1 MAQYLPFIQ
10 QTVPDPYLYQPDYNF
25 INQMMQRKQA
35 QYEQGVSQVRSAYSS
50 VLNAP
55 LGSAENIPVRDKYV
69 KDAQEQLKKLAS
81 ADLSLPQNIQ
91 TAQSIF
97 APFWQ
102 DKYIMKDYNLSQ
114 HYMAAGQKLA
124 GWRDSTDPKLRA
136 LYSPIVEQYLNNGMQ
151 KLQAAGRNDEDFNAL
166 ERREAVPFTNLEEYL
181 QEMAKKNSDGEGGLK
196 IVWDEA
202 SADGAYLVST
212 TNGQRSLKKFA
223 TWAEGMLGNNFDQQ
237 FKITGIVQSENLEKS
252 LRSNPAYANY
262 SKQQMND
269 LIANYS
275 ADNLASGYKN
285 RIGKIDSAINETK
298 SLVKAYGNETKDPN
312 QVKNIQAL
320 LKEIDDLTLLKQRIN
335 EEYKGFE
342 TDVDGQRSRLVDRV
356 KSDPSGYFSTLA
368 KQTTI
373 NNWSTA
379 RAEIEKR
386 EIKKNEAFFAMQD
399 DYREEKK
406 LVFEQQKQADLNA
419 YRQAVLSGKG
429 AGKGKAS
436 VSFDENGNPITTFGP
451 TLEGEQGTTGAQYM
465 GMGTTNILDK
475 GSAALVFNAGQAR
488 LVETANNNLFGS
500 KGLVQVLKSTGLS
513 TDEVMQVS
521 SGLRR
526 QLEQGDKFTWTEKEA
541 MALAKLSG
549 TPEFQKYWKDTK
561 VNSLREGIIAYS
573 KDYFAK
579 KRDQGIDFTPEEDQ
593 IFTSY
598 VEADRASNEYLANE
612 KNRKD
617 LVKQHVASNVKE
629 FGKVLKDTDDGK
641 DLLTKQ
647 DVVDILNQS
656 GIRLID
662 ARSVSSNPET
672 RVDNDK
678 LAEAIFS
685 GKVSKISLSRMS
697 KDDFEHRIEVDGQ
710 QYAVLGDIA
719 RLEGRIGRPDEF
731 AKTLGKAYSSVV
743 PKLQYFQNKVA
754 QLGTVWNLNADDK
767 KNDPQAFAIFQEALL
782 PGNQINMY
790 TVDETGKTTVMDDMK
805 DREAIKR
812 LLSGRENLSK
822 YVGSYQYYT
831 QGATGNPSIVFGLKE
846 VASNNNDQIGGVDIN
861 DLGKTS
867 FVIELS
873 PAAKGP
879 NLNNLPRNSGNYI
892 YEKLLQGE
900 TVKSDDFF
908 NSFGI
913 SYEVVP
919 NDNRNPDGGTVTINY
934 PFKVLKKDPQTG
946 VFSSTIEQRT
956 ETRDFSFTGDNRMT
970 PDEVMTMINNTV
982 TQLRAVNRQTQQQY
996 NSSMNSSAAPAFNIL
1011 EELKKR
1017 GLK

>member
-1 MAQYLPFIQ
+1 MAQYLPFIPQ
-10 QTVPDPYLYQPDYNF
+10 EVPDPYLYQPDYNF

-35 QYEQGVSQVRSAYSS
+35 QYEQGVSQVRSAYTS

-55 LGSAENIPVRDKYV
+55 LYAAENIPVRDNYV
-69 KDAQEQLKKLAS
+69 KSAQEQLKKLAS

-91 TAQSIF
+91 LAQSIF
-97 APFWQ
+97 SPFWQ
-102 DKYIMKDYNLSQ
+102 DKYILKDYDLTQ
-114 HYMAAGQKLA
+114 HYMSQRQKLA
-124 GWRDSTDPKLRA
+124 SWRDSTDPKMRA
-136 LYSPIVEQYLNNGMQ
+136 LYSPIVEQYLNNSMQ
-151 KLQAAGRNDEDFNAL
+151 KLQAAGRNDEDFSRL
-166 ERREAVPFTNLEEYL
+166 EKREAVPFTNVEEYL
-181 QEMAKKNSDGEGGLK
+181 QDMAKKNADGEGGLK

-202 SADGAYLVST
+202 SPDGAYLVST

-223 TWAEGMLGNNFDQQ
+223 TWAEGMLGSNFDQQ

-262 SKQQMND
+262 SREQMND
-269 LIANYS
+269 LIANYA
-275 ADNLASGYKN
+275 ADNLEAGYKN
-285 RIGKIDSAINETK
+285 RIGKIDSAISETTSLIK
-298 SLVKAYGNETKDPN
+298 SYGNDVKDPN
-312 QVKNIQAL
+312 QIKNIQTL
-320 LKEIDDLTLLKQRIN
+320 LKEVDDLTLLKQKIN
-335 EEYKGFE
+335 EEYKGFD
-342 TDVDGQRSRLVDRV
+342 TDVNNQRSNLVNRV

-379 RAEIEKR
+379 RAEVEKR

-399 DYREEKK
+399 DYREDKK
-406 LVFEQQKQADLNA
+406 FIFEQQKQADLNA

-451 TLEGEQGTTGAQYM
+451 SLEGEDAGTGAQFM
-465 GMGTTNILDK
+465 GLGTTNILDK

-488 LVETANNNLFGS
+488 LVETANNNLFGP
-500 KGLVQVLKSTGLS
+500 KGLVQVLKNTGLS
-513 TDEVMQVS
+513 TDDIMQVS

-526 QLEQGDKFTWTEKEA
+526 QLEQGDQFSWTEKEA

-561 VNSLREGIIAYS
+561 VNSLREGIISYA
-573 KDYFAK
+573 KDYFSK

-593 IFTSY
+593 IFNSY
-598 VEADRASNEYLANE
+598 VEADRASNEYMANE

-617 LVKQHVASNVKE
+617 LVKQHIISNEKE
-629 FGKVLKDTDDGK
+629 YQKVIKDTPDGK

-647 DVVDILNQS
+647 DIVDILNQRR
-656 GIRLID
+656 IRLID

-685 GKVSKISLSRMS
+685 GKVSKISLARMG
-697 KDDFEHRIEVDGQ
+697 KDDFENRIDIDGKT
-710 QYAVLGDIA
+710 YAVLGDVA
-719 RLEGRIGRPDEF
+719 ALESKIGSPDKF
-731 AKTLGKAYSSVV
+731 SSTLMKAYSAVV

-790 TVDETGKTTVMDDMK
+790 TLDADGKTKVIDDMQ
-805 DREAIKR
+805 DREAIKT

-831 QGATGNPSIVFGLKE
+831 QGSTGNPSIVFGLKE
-846 VASNNNDQIGGVDIN
+846 MSSTNKDEIAGVDVS
-861 DLGKTS
+861 DLNKTR

-900 TVKSDDFF
+900 SVKSDDFF
-908 NSFGI
+908 NTFGI

-934 PFKVLKKDPQTG
+934 PLKTLKKDPQTG
-946 VFSSTIEQRT
+946 VLSSTVEQKT
-956 ETRDFSFTGDNRMT
+956 ETRDFSFTGENRMT
-970 PDEVMTMINNTV
+970 PDEVMKMINDTI
-982 TQLRAVNRQTQQQY
+982 TQLRAVNRQTQLQY
-996 NSSMNSSAAPAFNIL
+996 NSSMNSSNVPAFNVA